1 MPLRTREP
9 GPKDIGYLKYLARK
23 YSFADGLMFAALR
36 ELEIYYLLHTPL
48 DHRFVQEMGF
58 NGRRG
63 QRVHAR
69 FDGVPETAVCPY
81 PVSFRDYLE
90 LEMVRNTD
98 VYVQLPGLEVPEH
111 TTVFKSDNRRA
122 TNRCAR
128 DVRLGSDEVYVW
140 VRDLLLHG
148 ISPYSLSSAL
158 SRAGYKVS
166 KDSGVIT
173 RAIHEIHSSLLTPG
187 GKGELQRIMA
197 ETPMLGQSAR
207 SPLVRTEER
216 IITPPTSLRG
226 YHSKTDGFISF
237 TGLDGKHYNYAYK
250 CVTNI
255 TEFFNIFEI
264 SYFKY
269 LYETY
274 ADHGAI
280 LDYIALYT
288 PRAGFAGITPLLNG
302 THINTEMWKR
312 TTGTNNCPYPI
323 PFEAVHDHTTGTI
336 YTPAELTTLHGVE
349 VTNVETITTDTPQP
363 EPTAADNIQQA
374 PTNKPQEQPTPK
386 PENTTAQPQEEEET
400 EEPLVL
406 TIPAPTPGTLA
417 EAINKTSDT
426 TIPVFLSRIAG
437 TDDITT
443 RPVEEV
449 LHLAGLTLT
458 DVLKSTGIVTHLAK
472 GTVSELARSA
482 GVEEM
487 DVIMSGLT

>member
-9 GPKDIGYLKYLARK
+9 GPKDIGYLKYLARR
-23 YSFADGLMFAALR
+23 YNFADGLMFASLR

-81 PVSFRDYLE
+81 LLSFRDYLE

-98 VYVQLPGLEVPEH
+98 VYVQLPGLDTAEH

-122 TNRCAR
+122 TKRCPR
-128 DVRLGSDEVYVW
+128 DVRLESDEAYVW

-148 ISPYSLSSAL
+148 ISPYSVSYAL
-158 SRAGYKVS
+158 TRAGYKVS

-187 GKGELQRIMA
+187 GKAELQRIMA
-197 ETPMLGQSAR
+197 ETPTLGKAPR
-207 SPLVRTEER
+207 SPLVRPEER

-226 YHSKTDGFISF
+226 YHSKTDGFINF

-302 THINTEMWKR
+302 THINTEMWQR
-312 TTGTNNCPYPI
+312 TTDTNNCPYPI
-323 PFEAVHDHTTGTI
+323 PFEAVYNTKKRRILTHKQAQNLTGGTPHSTTN
-336 YTPAELTTLHGVE
+336 TPATADPALAGTVPATTTASTTTEPVTLTT
-349 VTNVETITTDTPQP
+349 
-363 EPTAADNIQQA
+363 A
-374 PTNKPQEQPTPK
+374 P
-386 PENTTAQPQEEEET
+386 A
-400 EEPLVL
+400 
-406 TIPAPTPGTLA
+406 APTPQETPKEKPTMNHTIGESA
-417 EAINKTSDT
+417 AKGKNT
-426 TIPVFLSRIAG
+426 TPATFTHNILTHPTANN
-437 TDDITT
+437 
-443 RPVEEV
+443 P
-449 LHLAGLTLT
+449 ANLTLGALA
-458 DVLKSTGIVTHLAK
+458 DALGVTTESLVA
-472 GTVSELARSA
+472 VFS
-482 GVEEM
+482 
-487 DVIMSGLT
+487 D

>member
-9 GPKDIGYLKYLARK
+9 GAKDIGYLKYLARR
-23 YSFADGLMFAALR
+23 YNFADGLMFAALR

-58 NGRRG
+58 NGRLG
-63 QRVHAR
+63 QRVPAR

-98 VYVQLPGLEVPEH
+98 VYVQLPGLDVPEH

-122 TNRCAR
+122 TKRCAR

-148 ISPYSLSSAL
+148 ISPYSVSYAL

-187 GKGELQRIMA
+187 GKAELQRIMA
-197 ETPMLGQSAR
+197 ETPTLGKAPR
-207 SPLVRTEER
+207 SPLVRPEER
-216 IITPPTSLRG
+216 IITPPSSLRG
-226 YHSKTDGFISF
+226 IPGETISF
-237 TGLDGKHYNYAYK
+237 TGYDGKHYNYAYK

-280 LDYIALYT
+280 LDYIAIYT

-323 PFEAVHDHTTGTI
+323 PFEAVYNTKKRRI
-336 YTPAELTTLHGVE
+336 LTHEKVQ
-349 VTNVETITTDTPQP
+349 NNP
-363 EPTAADNIQQA
+363 EPA
-374 PTNKPQEQPTPK
+374 PTTASTVTTNPAPATPKPQETPK
-386 PENTTAQPQEEEET
+386 EKPTMNHTIGESAAKGKNTTPAT
-400 EEPLVL
+400 FTHRIL
-406 TIPAPTPGTLA
+406 THPTANNPA
-417 EAINKTSDT
+417 N
-426 TIPVFLSRIAG
+426 
-437 TDDITT
+437 
-443 RPVEEV
+443 
-449 LHLAGLTLT
+449 LTLGALA
-458 DVLKSTGIVTHLAK
+458 DALGVTAESLVA
-472 GTVSELARSA
+472 VFS
-482 GVEEM
+482 
-487 DVIMSGLT
+487 D

>member
-9 GPKDIGYLKYLARK
+9 GAKDIGYLKYLARR
-23 YSFADGLMFAALR
+23 YNFADGLMFAALR

-63 QRVHAR
+63 QRVPAR

-98 VYVQLPGLEVPEH
+98 VYVQLPGLDVPEH

-122 TNRCAR
+122 TKRCAR

-148 ISPYSLSSAL
+148 ISPYSVSYAL

-187 GKGELQRIMA
+187 GKAELQRIMA
-197 ETPMLGQSAR
+197 ETPTLGKAPR
-207 SPLVRTEER
+207 SPLVRPEER
-216 IITPPTSLRG
+216 IITPPSSLRG
-226 YHSKTDGFISF
+226 IPGETISF
-237 TGLDGKHYNYAYK
+237 TGYDGKHYNYAYK

-302 THINTEMWKR
+302 THINIEMWQR

-323 PFEAVHDHTTGTI
+323 PFEAVYNTEKRRILTHEKAQNNTTPVTTPEPAPASLPTPELAPTQEQKPATTSTVTTHAPATHQLQDNTLKEKPTMNHTIGESAAKGKNT
-336 YTPAELTTLHGVE
+336 TPATFTHRILTH
-349 VTNVETITTDTPQP
+349 
-363 EPTAADNIQQA
+363 PTAN
-374 PTNKPQEQPTPK
+374 N
-386 PENTTAQPQEEEET
+386 
-400 EEPLVL
+400 
-406 TIPAPTPGTLA
+406 PA
-417 EAINKTSDT
+417 N
-426 TIPVFLSRIAG
+426 
-437 TDDITT
+437 
-443 RPVEEV
+443 
-449 LHLAGLTLT
+449 LTLGALA
-458 DVLKSTGIVTHLAK
+458 DALGVTAESLVA
-472 GTVSELARSA
+472 VFN
-482 GVEEM
+482 
-487 DVIMSGLT
+487 D

>member
-9 GPKDIGYLKYLARK
+9 GPKDIGYLKYLARR
-23 YSFADGLMFAALR
+23 YNFADGLMFAALR
-36 ELEIYYLLHTPL
+36 ELEIYYLLHTDL

-63 QRVHAR
+63 QRVPAR
-69 FDGVPETAVCPY
+69 FDAVPETAVCPY
-81 PVSFRDYLE
+81 QLSFRDYLE
-90 LEMVRNTD
+90 FEMVRNTD
-98 VYVQLPGLEVPEH
+98 VYVQLPGLDVPEH

-122 TNRCAR
+122 TKRCAR

-148 ISPYSLSSAL
+148 ISPYSVSYAL

-187 GKGELQRIMA
+187 GKAELQRIMA
-197 ETPMLGQSAR
+197 ETPTLGKAPR
-207 SPLVRTEER
+207 SPLVRPEER
-216 IITPPTSLRG
+216 IITPPSSLRG
-226 YHSKTDGFISF
+226 IPGETISF
-237 TGLDGKHYNYAYK
+237 TGYDGKHYNYAYK

-312 TTGTNNCPYPI
+312 TTGTNNCPYLI
-323 PFEAVHDHTTGTI
+323 PFEAVYNTEKRRILTHEKAQNNTTPVTTPEPAPASLPTPELAPTQEQKPATTSTVTTHAPATHQLQDNTLKEKPTMNHTIGESAAKGKNT
-336 YTPAELTTLHGVE
+336 TPATFTHRILTH
-349 VTNVETITTDTPQP
+349 
-363 EPTAADNIQQA
+363 PTAN
-374 PTNKPQEQPTPK
+374 N
-386 PENTTAQPQEEEET
+386 
-400 EEPLVL
+400 
-406 TIPAPTPGTLA
+406 PA
-417 EAINKTSDT
+417 N
-426 TIPVFLSRIAG
+426 
-437 TDDITT
+437 
-443 RPVEEV
+443 
-449 LHLAGLTLT
+449 LTLGALA
-458 DVLKSTGIVTHLAK
+458 DVLGVTAESLVA
-472 GTVSELARSA
+472 VFS
-482 GVEEM
+482 
-487 DVIMSGLT
+487 D

>member
-9 GPKDIGYLKYLARK
+9 GPKDIGYLKYLARR
-23 YSFADGLMFAALR
+23 YNFADGLMFAALR

-98 VYVQLPGLEVPEH
+98 VYVQLPGLDVPEH

-122 TNRCAR
+122 TKRCAR

-148 ISPYSLSSAL
+148 ISPYSVSYAL

-187 GKGELQRIMA
+187 GKAELQRIMA
-197 ETPMLGQSAR
+197 ETPMLGQSSR
-207 SPLVRTEER
+207 SPLVRPEER
-216 IITPPTSLRG
+216 IITPPSSLRG
-226 YHSKTDGFISF
+226 YHSKTDSFINF
-237 TGLDGKHYNYAYK
+237 TGYDGKHYNYAYK

-323 PFEAVHDHTTGTI
+323 PFEAVYNTENRRILTHEKVQNNTTPVTTPEPAPASLPTPELAPTTAPIQEQKPATTSTVTTHAPATHQLQDNTLKEKPAMNHTIGESAAKGKNT
-336 YTPAELTTLHGVE
+336 TPATFTHRILTH
-349 VTNVETITTDTPQP
+349 
-363 EPTAADNIQQA
+363 PTAN
-374 PTNKPQEQPTPK
+374 N
-386 PENTTAQPQEEEET
+386 
-400 EEPLVL
+400 
-406 TIPAPTPGTLA
+406 PA
-417 EAINKTSDT
+417 N
-426 TIPVFLSRIAG
+426 
-437 TDDITT
+437 
-443 RPVEEV
+443 
-449 LHLAGLTLT
+449 LTLGALA
-458 DVLKSTGIVTHLAK
+458 DVLGVTAESLVA
-472 GTVSELARSA
+472 VFS
-482 GVEEM
+482 
-487 DVIMSGLT
+487 D

>member
-9 GPKDIGYLKYLARK
+9 GAKDIGYLKYLARR
-23 YSFADGLMFAALR
+23 YNFADGLMFAALR

-63 QRVHAR
+63 QRVPAR
-69 FDGVPETAVCPY
+69 FDAVPETAVCPY

-98 VYVQLPGLEVPEH
+98 VYVQLPGLDVPEH

-122 TNRCAR
+122 TKRCAR

-148 ISPYSLSSAL
+148 ISPYSVSYAL

-187 GKGELQRIMA
+187 GKAELQRIMA
-197 ETPMLGQSAR
+197 ETPTLGKAPR
-207 SPLVRTEER
+207 SPLVRPEER

-226 YHSKTDGFISF
+226 IPGETISF
-237 TGLDGKHYNYAYK
+237 TGLDGKHYNHAYK

-312 TTGTNNCPYPI
+312 TTGTNNCPYLI
-323 PFEAVHDHTTGTI
+323 PFEAVYNPEERRILTHKQLQSITGGTPPSNTNTPATAEPLTTGTAPATTNASTVTTT
-336 YTPAELTTLHGVE
+336 TPA
-349 VTNVETITTDTPQP
+349 TP
-363 EPTAADNIQQA
+363 
-374 PTNKPQEQPTPK
+374 KPQETPK
-386 PENTTAQPQEEEET
+386 EKPAMNHTIGESAAKGKNTTPAT
-400 EEPLVL
+400 FTHRIL
-406 TIPAPTPGTLA
+406 THPTANNPA
-417 EAINKTSDT
+417 N
-426 TIPVFLSRIAG
+426 
-437 TDDITT
+437 
-443 RPVEEV
+443 
-449 LHLAGLTLT
+449 LTLGALA
-458 DVLKSTGIVTHLAK
+458 DVLGVTAESLAA
-472 GTVSELARSA
+472 VFS
-482 GVEEM
+482 
-487 DVIMSGLT
+487 D

>member
-9 GPKDIGYLKYLARK
+9 GPKDIGYLKYLARR
-23 YSFADGLMFAALR
+23 YNFADGLMFAALR

-81 PVSFRDYLE
+81 ELSFRDYLE
-90 LEMVRNTD
+90 YEMVRNTD
-98 VYVQLPGLEVPEH
+98 VYVQLPGLDTAEH

-122 TNRCAR
+122 TKRCAR
-128 DVRLGSDEVYVW
+128 DVRLESDEAYVW

-148 ISPYSLSSAL
+148 ISPYSVSSAL
-158 SRAGYKVS
+158 TRAGYKVS

-173 RAIHEIHSSLLTPG
+173 RAIHEIHSSLITPG
-187 GKGELQRIMA
+187 GKAELQRIMT
-197 ETPMLGQSAR
+197 ETPTLGKTPR
-207 SPLVRTEER
+207 SPLVRPEER

-226 YHSKTDGFISF
+226 IPGETISF

-323 PFEAVHDHTTGTI
+323 PFEAVYNTEKRRI
-336 YTPAELTTLHGVE
+336 LTHE
-349 VTNVETITTDTPQP
+349 KAQN
-363 EPTAADNIQQA
+363 
-374 PTNKPQEQPTPK
+374 
-386 PENTTAQPQEEEET
+386 NTTPVTTPE
-400 EEPLVL
+400 
-406 TIPAPTPGTLA
+406 PAPTTAPTQEQKPATTSTVTTHAPATHQLQDNTLKEKPTMNHTIGESA
-417 EAINKTSDT
+417 AKGKNT
-426 TIPVFLSRIAG
+426 TTVTFTHRILTHPTANN
-437 TDDITT
+437 
-443 RPVEEV
+443 P
-449 LHLAGLTLT
+449 ANLTLGALA
-458 DVLKSTGIVTHLAK
+458 DVLGVTAESLAA
-472 GTVSELARSA
+472 VFN
-482 GVEEM
+482 
-487 DVIMSGLT
+487 D

>member
-9 GPKDIGYLKYLARK
+9 GPKDIGYLKYLARR
-23 YSFADGLMFAALR
+23 YNFADGLMFAALR

-63 QRVHAR
+63 QRVPAR

-98 VYVQLPGLEVPEH
+98 VYVQLPGLDTAEH

-122 TNRCAR
+122 TKRCAR
-128 DVRLGSDEVYVW
+128 DVRLESDEAYVW

-148 ISPYSLSSAL
+148 ISPYSVSSAL
-158 SRAGYKVS
+158 TRAGYKVS

-173 RAIHEIHSSLLTPG
+173 RAIHEIHSSLMTPG

-197 ETPMLGQSAR
+197 ETPMLGKAPR
-207 SPLVRTEER
+207 SPLVRPEER

-226 YHSKTDGFISF
+226 IPGETISF

-312 TTGTNNCPYPI
+312 TTGTNNCPYLI
-323 PFEAVHDHTTGTI
+323 PFEAVYNTKKRRILTHEKAQNNTT
-336 YTPAELTTLHGVE
+336 PVTT
-349 VTNVETITTDTPQP
+349 P
-363 EPTAADNIQQA
+363 EPA
-374 PTNKPQEQPTPK
+374 PASLPTP
-386 PENTTAQPQEEEET
+386 E
-400 EEPLVL
+400 
-406 TIPAPTPGTLA
+406 PAPTTAPTQEQKPATTSTVTTHAPATHQIQDNTLKEKPA
-417 EAINKTSDT
+417 MNH
-426 TIPVFLSRIAG
+426 TIGESAAKGKNITPAAFTHRILTHPTANDPANLTLG
-437 TDDITT
+437 A
-443 RPVEEV
+443 
-449 LHLAGLTLT
+449 LAG
-458 DVLKSTGIVTHLAK
+458 VLGVTAESLVA
-472 GTVSELARSA
+472 VFS
-482 GVEEM
+482 
-487 DVIMSGLT
+487 D

>member
-9 GPKDIGYLKYLARK
+9 GAKDIGYLKYLARR
-23 YSFADGLMFAALR
+23 YNFADGLMFAALR

-90 LEMVRNTD
+90 FEMVRNTD
-98 VYVQLPGLEVPEH
+98 VYVQLPGLDVPEH
-111 TTVFKSDNRRA
+111 MTVFKSDNRRA
-122 TNRCAR
+122 TKRCAR

-148 ISPYSLSSAL
+148 ISPYSLSYAL

-173 RAIHEIHSSLLTPG
+173 RAIHEIHSSLMTPG
-187 GKGELQRIMA
+187 GKGELCRIMA
-197 ETPMLGQSAR
+197 ETPMLGQSSR

-237 TGLDGKHYNYAYK
+237 TGLDGKHYTYAYK

-302 THINTEMWKR
+302 THINTEMWQR

-323 PFEAVHDHTTGTI
+323 PFEAVYNTENRRILTHKQAQNITGGTPPSNTNTPATAEPLTTGTAPAT
-336 YTPAELTTLHGVE
+336 TPA
-349 VTNVETITTDTPQP
+349 
-363 EPTAADNIQQA
+363 
-374 PTNKPQEQPTPK
+374 
-386 PENTTAQPQEEEET
+386 
-400 EEPLVL
+400 
-406 TIPAPTPGTLA
+406 APTPQETPKEKPTMNHTIGESA
-417 EAINKTSDT
+417 AKGKNT
-426 TIPVFLSRIAG
+426 TPVTFTHNIL
-437 TDDITT
+437 THTT
-443 RPVEEV
+443 ANNP
-449 LHLAGLTLT
+449 ANLTLGALA
-458 DVLKSTGIVTHLAK
+458 DVLGVTAESLVA
-472 GTVSELARSA
+472 VFS
-482 GVEEM
+482 
-487 DVIMSGLT
+487 D

>member
-9 GPKDIGYLKYLARK
+9 GAKDVGYLKYLARR
-23 YSFADGLMFAALR
+23 YNFADGLMFAALR

-81 PVSFRDYLE
+81 ELSFRDYLE
-90 LEMVRNTD
+90 FEMVRNTD
-98 VYVQLPGLEVPEH
+98 VYVQLPGLDTAEH

-122 TNRCAR
+122 TKRCPR
-128 DVRLGSDEVYVW
+128 DVRLESDEVYVW

-148 ISPYSLSSAL
+148 ISPYSVSSAL
-158 SRAGYKVS
+158 TRAGYKVS

-173 RAIHEIHSSLLTPG
+173 RAIHEIHTSLMTPG
-187 GKGELQRIMA
+187 GKGELDRIMA
-197 ETPMLGQSAR
+197 ETPTLGKTPR
-207 SPLVRTEER
+207 SPLVRPEER

-226 YHSKTDGFISF
+226 IPGETISF
-237 TGLDGKHYNYAYK
+237 TGLDGKHYDYAYK

-312 TTGTNNCPYPI
+312 TTGTNNCPYLI
-323 PFEAVHDHTTGTI
+323 PFEAVYNTKKRRIVTHEQAQNITGTTTPKHTTN
-336 YTPAELTTLHGVE
+336 TPATV
-349 VTNVETITTDTPQP
+349 
-363 EPTAADNIQQA
+363 EPTAAAD
-374 PTNKPQEQPTPK
+374 TTP
-386 PENTTAQPQEEEET
+386 A
-400 EEPLVL
+400 
-406 TIPAPTPGTLA
+406 APTPQETPKEKPTMNHTIGESA
-417 EAINKTSDT
+417 AKGKNT
-426 TIPVFLSRIAG
+426 TPVTFTHNIL
-437 TDDITT
+437 THTT
-443 RPVEEV
+443 ANDPSN
-449 LHLAGLTLT
+449 LTLGALA
-458 DVLKSTGIVTHLAK
+458 DVLGVTAESLVA
-472 GTVSELARSA
+472 VFA
-482 GVEEM
+482 
-487 DVIMSGLT
+487 D

>member
-23 YSFADGLMFAALR
+23 YNFSDGLMFAALR
-36 ELEIYYLLHTPL
+36 ELEIYYLLHTDL

-69 FDGVPETAVCPY
+69 FDSVPENAVCPY
-81 PVSFRDYLE
+81 KVSFRDYLE
-90 LEMVRNTD
+90 FEMVRNTD
-98 VYVQLPGLEVPEH
+98 VYVQLPGLDVPEH
-111 TTVFKSDNRRA
+111 MTVFKSDNRRA
-122 TNRCAR
+122 TNRVPR
-128 DVRLGSDEVYVW
+128 DVRLESDEVYVW

-148 ISPYSLSSAL
+148 ISPYSLSYAL

-173 RAIHEIHSSLLTPG
+173 RAIHEIHNSLLTPG
-187 GKGELQRIMA
+187 GKGELNRIMHA
-197 ETPMLGQSAR
+197 TPALKQIEK

-216 IITPPTSLRG
+216 IITPATSLRG
-226 YHSKTDGFISF
+226 IPDKTIKF
-237 TGLDGKHYNYAYK
+237 TGLDGKHYNHAHK

-288 PRAGFAGITPLLNG
+288 PRAGFAGITTLLNG
-302 THINTEMWKR
+302 THINTEMWQR

-323 PFEAVHDHTTGTI
+323 PFEAVYNTKKRRILTHEKVAQNNTTH
-336 YTPAELTTLHGVE
+336 TPAPAPAPATT
-349 VTNVETITTDTPQP
+349 N
-363 EPTAADNIQQA
+363 A
-374 PTNKPQEQPTPK
+374 PTQEQKSTNAPT
-386 PENTTAQPQEEEET
+386 
-400 EEPLVL
+400 
-406 TIPAPTPGTLA
+406 APTPSPATPKLQDTLKEKPTMNHTIGESA
-417 EAINKTSDT
+417 AKGKNT
-426 TIPVFLSRIAG
+426 TPATFTHRILTHHTAN
-437 TDDITT
+437 D
-443 RPVEEV
+443 P
-449 LHLAGLTLT
+449 ANLTLGALA
-458 DVLKSTGIVTHLAK
+458 DVLGVTAESLVA
-472 GTVSELARSA
+472 VFS
-482 GVEEM
+482 
-487 DVIMSGLT
+487 D

>member
-9 GPKDIGYLKYLARK
+9 GAKDIGYLKYLARR
-23 YSFADGLMFAALR
+23 YNFADGLMFAALR

-81 PVSFRDYLE
+81 QLSFRDYLE
-90 LEMVRNTD
+90 FEMVRNTD
-98 VYVQLPGLEVPEH
+98 VYVQLPGLDTAEH

-122 TNRCAR
+122 TKRCAR
-128 DVRLGSDEVYVW
+128 DVRLESDEAYVW

-148 ISPYSLSSAL
+148 ISPYSVSYAL
-158 SRAGYKVS
+158 TRAGYKVS

-173 RAIHEIHSSLLTPG
+173 RAVHEIHSSLMTPG

-207 SPLVRTEER
+207 SPLVRPEER

-226 YHSKTDGFISF
+226 IPGETISF

-312 TTGTNNCPYPI
+312 TTGTNNCPYLI
-323 PFEAVHDHTTGTI
+323 PFEAVYNTEEHRILTHKQLQSTTGGTPHSATNTPATAEPALAGAAPA
-336 YTPAELTTLHGVE
+336 TPAE
-349 VTNVETITTDTPQP
+349 
-363 EPTAADNIQQA
+363 EPSRATA
-374 PTNKPQEQPTPK
+374 PT
-386 PENTTAQPQEEEET
+386 
-400 EEPLVL
+400 
-406 TIPAPTPGTLA
+406 APTPQETPKEKPTMNHTIGESA
-417 EAINKTSDT
+417 AKGKNT
-426 TIPVFLSRIAG
+426 TPVTFTHNILTHA
-437 TDDITT
+437 TAND
-443 RPVEEV
+443 P
-449 LHLAGLTLT
+449 ANLTLGALA
-458 DVLKSTGIVTHLAK
+458 DVLGVTAESLVA
-472 GTVSELARSA
+472 VFS
-482 GVEEM
+482 
-487 DVIMSGLT
+487 D

>member
-9 GPKDIGYLKYLARK
+9 GAKDIGYLKYLARR
-23 YSFADGLMFAALR
+23 YNFADGLMFAALR

-63 QRVHAR
+63 QRVPAR
-69 FDGVPETAVCPY
+69 FDAVPETAVCPY

-98 VYVQLPGLEVPEH
+98 VYVQLPGLDVPEH

-122 TNRCAR
+122 TKRCAR

-148 ISPYSLSSAL
+148 ISPYSVSYAL

-187 GKGELQRIMA
+187 GKAELQRIMA

-207 SPLVRTEER
+207 SPLVRPEER
-216 IITPPTSLRG
+216 IITPPSSLRG
-226 YHSKTDGFISF
+226 IPGETISF
-237 TGLDGKHYNYAYK
+237 TGYDGKHYNYAYK

-302 THINTEMWKR
+302 THINTEMWQR

-323 PFEAVHDHTTGTI
+323 PFEAVYNTKKRRILTHEKAQNNTTPVTTPELAPTQEQKPATTSTVTTHAPATHQLQDNTLKEKPTMNHTIGESAAKGKNT
-336 YTPAELTTLHGVE
+336 TPATFTHRILTH
-349 VTNVETITTDTPQP
+349 
-363 EPTAADNIQQA
+363 PTAN
-374 PTNKPQEQPTPK
+374 N
-386 PENTTAQPQEEEET
+386 
-400 EEPLVL
+400 
-406 TIPAPTPGTLA
+406 PA
-417 EAINKTSDT
+417 N
-426 TIPVFLSRIAG
+426 
-437 TDDITT
+437 
-443 RPVEEV
+443 
-449 LHLAGLTLT
+449 LTLGALA
-458 DVLKSTGIVTHLAK
+458 DALGVTAESLVA
-472 GTVSELARSA
+472 VFN
-482 GVEEM
+482 
-487 DVIMSGLT
+487 D

>member
-9 GPKDIGYLKYLARK
+9 GAKDIGYLKYLARR
-23 YSFADGLMFAALR
+23 YNFADGLMFASLR

-90 LEMVRNTD
+90 FEMVRNTD
-98 VYVQLPGLEVPEH
+98 VYVQLPGLDVPEH
-111 TTVFKSDNRRA
+111 MTVFKSDNRRA
-122 TNRCAR
+122 TKRCAR

-148 ISPYSLSSAL
+148 ISPYSVSYAL

-173 RAIHEIHSSLLTPG
+173 RAVHEIHSSLLTPG

-197 ETPMLGQSAR
+197 ETPMLGQSSR
-207 SPLVRTEER
+207 SPLVRPEER
-216 IITPPTSLRG
+216 IITPPSSLRG
-226 YHSKTDGFISF
+226 IPGETISF
-237 TGLDGKHYNYAYK
+237 TGYDGKHYNYAYK

-302 THINTEMWKR
+302 THINIEMWQR
-312 TTGTNNCPYPI
+312 TTGTNNCPYLI
-323 PFEAVHDHTTGTI
+323 PFEAVYNTEKRRILTHEKVQNNTTPVTTPEPAPASLPTPELAPTQEQKPATTSTVTTHAPATHQLQDNTLKEKPAMNHTIGESAAKGKNT
-336 YTPAELTTLHGVE
+336 TPATFTHRILTH
-349 VTNVETITTDTPQP
+349 
-363 EPTAADNIQQA
+363 PTAN
-374 PTNKPQEQPTPK
+374 N
-386 PENTTAQPQEEEET
+386 
-400 EEPLVL
+400 
-406 TIPAPTPGTLA
+406 PA
-417 EAINKTSDT
+417 N
-426 TIPVFLSRIAG
+426 
-437 TDDITT
+437 
-443 RPVEEV
+443 
-449 LHLAGLTLT
+449 LTLGALA
-458 DVLKSTGIVTHLAK
+458 DVLGVTAESLVA
-472 GTVSELARSA
+472 VFS
-482 GVEEM
+482 
-487 DVIMSGLT
+487 D

>member
-9 GPKDIGYLKYLARK
+9 GPKDIGYLKYLARR
-23 YSFADGLMFAALR
+23 YNFADGLMFAALR

-98 VYVQLPGLEVPEH
+98 VYVQLPGLDVPEH

-122 TNRCAR
+122 TNRVPR
-128 DVRLGSDEVYVW
+128 DVRLESDEAYVW

-148 ISPYSLSSAL
+148 ISPYSLSYAL

-173 RAIHEIHSSLLTPG
+173 RAIHEIHSSLMTPG
-187 GKGELQRIMA
+187 GKGELCRIMA
-197 ETPMLGQSAR
+197 ETPMLGQSSR

-302 THINTEMWKR
+302 THINTEMWQR
-312 TTGTNNCPYPI
+312 TTDTTNCPYPI
-323 PFEAVHDHTTGTI
+323 PFEAVYNTKKRRI
-336 YTPAELTTLHGVE
+336 LTHEKVQ
-349 VTNVETITTDTPQP
+349 NNPNP
-363 EPTAADNIQQA
+363 EPAPTTASTVTTTHGPATLTEQA
-374 PTNKPQEQPTPK
+374 PTNKPTPATPK
-386 PENTTAQPQEEEET
+386 PQETPKEKPAMNHTIGESAAKGKNTTPAT
-400 EEPLVL
+400 FTHRIL
-406 TIPAPTPGTLA
+406 THPTANNPA
-417 EAINKTSDT
+417 N
-426 TIPVFLSRIAG
+426 
-437 TDDITT
+437 
-443 RPVEEV
+443 
-449 LHLAGLTLT
+449 LTLGALA
-458 DVLKSTGIVTHLAK
+458 DVLGVTAESLAA
-472 GTVSELARSA
+472 VFS
-482 GVEEM
+482 
-487 DVIMSGLT
+487 D

>member
-9 GPKDIGYLKYLARK
+9 GAKDIGYLKYLARR
-23 YSFADGLMFAALR
+23 YNFADGLMFAALR

-63 QRVHAR
+63 QRVPAR
-69 FDGVPETAVCPY
+69 FDAVPETAVCPY

-98 VYVQLPGLEVPEH
+98 VYVQLPGLDVPEH

-122 TNRCAR
+122 TKRCAR

-148 ISPYSLSSAL
+148 ISPYSLSYAL

-173 RAIHEIHSSLLTPG
+173 RAIHEIHSSLMTPG
-187 GKGELQRIMA
+187 GKAELQRIMA

-207 SPLVRTEER
+207 SPLVRPEER
-216 IITPPTSLRG
+216 IITPPSSLRG
-226 YHSKTDGFISF
+226 IPGETISF
-237 TGLDGKHYNYAYK
+237 TGYDGKHYNYAYK

-302 THINTEMWKR
+302 THINTEMWQR

-323 PFEAVHDHTTGTI
+323 PFEAVYNTKKRRILTHEKAQNNTTPVTTPEPAPASLPTPELAPTQEQKPATTSTVTTHAPATHQLQDNTLKEKPTMNHTIGESAAKGKNT
-336 YTPAELTTLHGVE
+336 TPATFTHRILTH
-349 VTNVETITTDTPQP
+349 
-363 EPTAADNIQQA
+363 PTAN
-374 PTNKPQEQPTPK
+374 N
-386 PENTTAQPQEEEET
+386 
-400 EEPLVL
+400 
-406 TIPAPTPGTLA
+406 PA
-417 EAINKTSDT
+417 N
-426 TIPVFLSRIAG
+426 
-437 TDDITT
+437 
-443 RPVEEV
+443 
-449 LHLAGLTLT
+449 LTLGALA
-458 DVLKSTGIVTHLAK
+458 DVLGVTAESLVA
-472 GTVSELARSA
+472 VFS
-482 GVEEM
+482 
-487 DVIMSGLT
+487 D

>member
-9 GPKDIGYLKYLARK
+9 GPKDIGYLKYLARR
-23 YSFADGLMFAALR
+23 YNFADGLMFAALR

-63 QRVHAR
+63 QQVPAR
-69 FDGVPETAVCPY
+69 FDGIPETAVCPY
-81 PVSFRDYLE
+81 DLSFRDYLE
-90 LEMVRNTD
+90 YEMVRNTD
-98 VYVQLPGLEVPEH
+98 VYVQLQGLDTAEH

-122 TNRCAR
+122 TNRCPR
-128 DVRLGSDEVYVW
+128 DVRLESDEAYVW

-148 ISPYSLSSAL
+148 ISPYSVSYAL

-173 RAIHEIHSSLLTPG
+173 RAIHEIHSSLMTPG
-187 GKGELQRIMA
+187 GKGELRRIMS
-197 ETPMLGQSAR
+197 ETPTLGKAPR
-207 SPLVRTEER
+207 SPLVRAEER

-226 YHSKTDGFISF
+226 IPGETISF
-237 TGLDGKHYNYAYK
+237 TGLDGKHYNHAYK

-323 PFEAVHDHTTGTI
+323 PFEAVYNTKKRRILTHKQLQSITGGTPPSNTNTPATAEPLTTGTAPATTTASTVTTT
-336 YTPAELTTLHGVE
+336 TPATH
-349 VTNVETITTDTPQP
+349 
-363 EPTAADNIQQA
+363 
-374 PTNKPQEQPTPK
+374 KPQETPK
-386 PENTTAQPQEEEET
+386 EKPTMNHTIGESAAKGKNTTPAT
-400 EEPLVL
+400 FTHRIL
-406 TIPAPTPGTLA
+406 THPTANNPA
-417 EAINKTSDT
+417 N
-426 TIPVFLSRIAG
+426 
-437 TDDITT
+437 
-443 RPVEEV
+443 
-449 LHLAGLTLT
+449 LTLGALA
-458 DVLKSTGIVTHLAK
+458 DVLGVTAESLAA
-472 GTVSELARSA
+472 VFS
-482 GVEEM
+482 
-487 DVIMSGLT
+487 D

>member
-9 GPKDIGYLKYLARK
+9 GAKDIGYLKYLARK
-23 YSFADGLMFAALR
+23 YNFADGLMFAALR
-36 ELEIYYLLHTPL
+36 ELEIYYLLHTDL

-63 QRVHAR
+63 QRVPAR
-69 FDGVPETAVCPY
+69 FDAVPETAVCPY

-90 LEMVRNTD
+90 FEMVRNTD
-98 VYVQLPGLEVPEH
+98 VYVQLPGLDTAEH

-122 TNRCAR
+122 TKRCAR
-128 DVRLGSDEVYVW
+128 DVRLESDEVYVW

-148 ISPYSLSSAL
+148 ISPYSLSYAL

-187 GKGELQRIMA
+187 GKAELQRIMA

-207 SPLVRTEER
+207 SPLVRPEER
-216 IITPPTSLRG
+216 IITPPSSLRG
-226 YHSKTDGFISF
+226 YHSKTDGFINF

-302 THINTEMWKR
+302 THINTEMWQR

-323 PFEAVHDHTTGTI
+323 PFEAVYNTKKRRILTHEKVTQDNTTPEPAPATPNTPTQEQKPTTAPTATTPSPATPKLQDTLKEKPTMNHTIGESAAKGKNT
-336 YTPAELTTLHGVE
+336 TPATFTHRILTH
-349 VTNVETITTDTPQP
+349 
-363 EPTAADNIQQA
+363 PTAN
-374 PTNKPQEQPTPK
+374 N
-386 PENTTAQPQEEEET
+386 
-400 EEPLVL
+400 
-406 TIPAPTPGTLA
+406 PA
-417 EAINKTSDT
+417 N
-426 TIPVFLSRIAG
+426 
-437 TDDITT
+437 
-443 RPVEEV
+443 
-449 LHLAGLTLT
+449 LTLGALA
-458 DVLKSTGIVTHLAK
+458 DVLGVTAESLVAIFN
-472 GTVSELARSA
+472 
-482 GVEEM
+482 
-487 DVIMSGLT
+487 D

>member
-9 GPKDIGYLKYLARK
+9 GPKDIGYLKYLARR
-23 YSFADGLMFAALR
+23 YNFADGLMFAALR

-81 PVSFRDYLE
+81 ELSFRDYLE
-90 LEMVRNTD
+90 YEMVRNTD
-98 VYVQLPGLEVPEH
+98 VYVQLPGLDTAEH

-122 TNRCAR
+122 TKRCAR
-128 DVRLGSDEVYVW
+128 DVRLESDEAYVW

-148 ISPYSLSSAL
+148 ISPYSVSSAL
-158 SRAGYKVS
+158 TRAGYKVS

-173 RAIHEIHSSLLTPG
+173 RAIHEIHSSLITPG
-187 GKGELQRIMA
+187 GKAELQRIMT
-197 ETPMLGQSAR
+197 ETPTLGKTPR
-207 SPLVRTEER
+207 SPLVRPEER

-226 YHSKTDGFISF
+226 IPGETISF

-312 TTGTNNCPYPI
+312 TTGTNNCPYLI
-323 PFEAVHDHTTGTI
+323 PFEAVYNTEKRRILTHKQLQSTTGGTPHSTTNTSAAPATTI
-336 YTPAELTTLHGVE
+336 
-349 VTNVETITTDTPQP
+349 
-363 EPTAADNIQQA
+363 A
-374 PTNKPQEQPTPK
+374 PT
-386 PENTTAQPQEEEET
+386 
-400 EEPLVL
+400 
-406 TIPAPTPGTLA
+406 APTPQETPKEKPTMNHTIGESAAKGKNTTPVTFTHNILTHTTANDPANLTLGA
-417 EAINKTSDT
+417 
-426 TIPVFLSRIAG
+426 
-437 TDDITT
+437 
-443 RPVEEV
+443 
-449 LHLAGLTLT
+449 LAG
-458 DVLKSTGIVTHLAK
+458 VLGVTTESLVA
-472 GTVSELARSA
+472 VFS
-482 GVEEM
+482 
-487 DVIMSGLT
+487 D

>member
-9 GPKDIGYLKYLARK
+9 GAKDVGYLKYLARK
-23 YSFADGLMFAALR
+23 YSFADGLMFASLR
-36 ELEIYYLLHTPL
+36 ELEIYYLLHTDL

-69 FDGVPETAVCPY
+69 FDAVPENAVCPY

-90 LEMVRNTD
+90 FEMVRNTD
-98 VYVQLPGLEVPEH
+98 VYVQLPGLDVPEH

-122 TNRCAR
+122 TNRAPR
-128 DVRLGSDEVYVW
+128 DVRLESDEAYVW

-148 ISPYSLSSAL
+148 ISPYSVSYAL
-158 SRAGYKVS
+158 TRAGYKVS

-187 GKGELQRIMA
+187 GKAELQRIMA
-197 ETPMLGQSAR
+197 ETPTLGKAPR
-207 SPLVRTEER
+207 SPLVRPEER

-226 YHSKTDGFISF
+226 YHSKTDGFINF

-323 PFEAVHDHTTGTI
+323 PFEAVYNTKKRRILTHEKAQNNTTPVTAPEPAPASLPTPELAPTTAPI
-336 YTPAELTTLHGVE
+336 QEQKPATTSTTVTTPAPA
-349 VTNVETITTDTPQP
+349 TP
-363 EPTAADNIQQA
+363 
-374 PTNKPQEQPTPK
+374 KPQETPK
-386 PENTTAQPQEEEET
+386 EKPVMNHTIGESAAKGKNTTPVT
-400 EEPLVL
+400 FTHRIL
-406 TIPAPTPGTLA
+406 THPTANAPA
-417 EAINKTSDT
+417 N
-426 TIPVFLSRIAG
+426 
-437 TDDITT
+437 
-443 RPVEEV
+443 
-449 LHLAGLTLT
+449 LTLGAVA
-458 DVLKSTGIVTHLAK
+458 DVLGVTAESLAA
-472 GTVSELARSA
+472 VFS
-482 GVEEM
+482 
-487 DVIMSGLT
+487 D

>member
-9 GPKDIGYLKYLARK
+9 GAKDIGYLKYLARR
-23 YSFADGLMFAALR
+23 YNFADGLMFAALR

-63 QRVHAR
+63 QRVPAR

-98 VYVQLPGLEVPEH
+98 VYVQLPGLDVPEH

-122 TNRCAR
+122 TKRCAR

-148 ISPYSLSSAL
+148 ISPYSVSYAL

-173 RAIHEIHSSLLTPG
+173 RAIHEIHSSLITPG
-187 GKGELQRIMA
+187 GKAELQRIMA
-197 ETPMLGQSAR
+197 ETHTLGKAPR
-207 SPLVRTEER
+207 RPLVRPEEP
-216 IITPPTSLRG
+216 IITPPSSLRG
-226 YHSKTDGFISF
+226 IPGETISF
-237 TGLDGKHYNYAYK
+237 TGYDGKHYNYAYK

-274 ADHGAI
+274 AAHGAI

-302 THINTEMWKR
+302 THINIEMWQR

-323 PFEAVHDHTTGTI
+323 PFEAVYNTEKRRILTHEKVQNNTTPVPTPEPAPASLPTPELAPTTAPIQEQKPATTSTVTTHAPATHQLQDNTLKEKPAMNHTIGESAAKGKNT
-336 YTPAELTTLHGVE
+336 TPAAFTHRILTH
-349 VTNVETITTDTPQP
+349 
-363 EPTAADNIQQA
+363 PTANNNAN
-374 PTNKPQEQPTPK
+374 
-386 PENTTAQPQEEEET
+386 
-400 EEPLVL
+400 
-406 TIPAPTPGTLA
+406 
-417 EAINKTSDT
+417 
-426 TIPVFLSRIAG
+426 
-437 TDDITT
+437 
-443 RPVEEV
+443 
-449 LHLAGLTLT
+449 LTLGALA
-458 DVLKSTGIVTHLAK
+458 DVLGVTAESLVA
-472 GTVSELARSA
+472 VFS
-482 GVEEM
+482 
-487 DVIMSGLT
+487 D

>member
-9 GPKDIGYLKYLARK
+9 GAKDIGYLKYLARR
-23 YSFADGLMFAALR
+23 YNFADGLMFAALR

-63 QRVHAR
+63 QRVLAR
-69 FDGVPETAVCPY
+69 FDAVAETAVCPY

-122 TNRCAR
+122 TKRCAR

-148 ISPYSLSSAL
+148 ISPYSLSYAL

-173 RAIHEIHSSLLTPG
+173 RAIHEIHSSLMTPG
-187 GKGELQRIMA
+187 GKAELQRIMA

-207 SPLVRTEER
+207 SPLVRPEER
-216 IITPPTSLRG
+216 IITPPSSLRG
-226 YHSKTDGFISF
+226 IPGETISF
-237 TGLDGKHYNYAYK
+237 TGYDGKHYNYAYK

-288 PRAGFAGITPLLNG
+288 PPSRIRRNHPPAQRHPHQHRNVATHHRHQQLPLP
-302 THINTEMWKR
+302 H
-312 TTGTNNCPYPI
+312 
-323 PFEAVHDHTTGTI
+323 
-336 YTPAELTTLHGVE
+336 
-349 VTNVETITTDTPQP
+349 
-363 EPTAADNIQQA
+363 
-374 PTNKPQEQPTPK
+374 
-386 PENTTAQPQEEEET
+386 
-400 EEPLVL
+400 PLRSSL
-406 TIPAPTPGTLA
+406 QHQ
-417 EAINKTSDT
+417 KTSH
-426 TIPVFLSRIAG
+426 PHPR
-437 TDDITT
+437 
-443 RPVEEV
+443 
-449 LHLAGLTLT
+449 
-458 DVLKSTGIVTHLAK
+458 K
-472 GTVSELARSA
+472 GTKQHNPRHHPGAC
-482 GVEEM
+482 
-487 DVIMSGLT
+487 TCKPPHP

>member
-9 GPKDIGYLKYLARK
+9 GSKDIGYLKHLARR
-23 YSFADGLMFAALR
+23 YNFADGLMFAALR

-69 FDGVPETAVCPY
+69 FDGIPETAVCPY
-81 PVSFRDYLE
+81 QLSFRDYLE
-90 LEMVRNTD
+90 SEMVRNTD
-98 VYVQLPGLEVPEH
+98 VYVQLPGLDMPEH

-122 TNRCAR
+122 TKRCPR
-128 DVRLGSDEVYVW
+128 DVRLDSDEAYVW

-148 ISPYSLSSAL
+148 ISPYSVSSAL
-158 SRAGYKVS
+158 TRAGYKVS

-173 RAIHEIHSSLLTPG
+173 RAIHEIHSSLMTPG

-197 ETPMLGQSAR
+197 ETPTLGKAPR
-207 SPLVRTEER
+207 SPLVRPEER

-226 YHSKTDGFISF
+226 IPGETISF
-237 TGLDGKHYNYAYK
+237 TGLDGRHYNYAYK

-264 SYFKY
+264 SYLKY

-312 TTGTNNCPYPI
+312 TTGTNNCPYLI
-323 PFEAVHDHTTGTI
+323 PFEAVYNTKKRRILTHQQAQNITCGTTAEEHTT
-336 YTPAELTTLHGVE
+336 PATV
-349 VTNVETITTDTPQP
+349 
-363 EPTAADNIQQA
+363 EPTLAGAVPA
-374 PTNKPQEQPTPK
+374 T
-386 PENTTAQPQEEEET
+386 TTASTKT
-400 EEPLVL
+400 EPV
-406 TIPAPTPGTLA
+406 TTTPAPTAPTPQETPKEKPTMNHTIGESAAKGKNTTPATFTHNILTHTTANDPANLTLGA
-417 EAINKTSDT
+417 
-426 TIPVFLSRIAG
+426 
-437 TDDITT
+437 
-443 RPVEEV
+443 
-449 LHLAGLTLT
+449 LAG
-458 DVLKSTGIVTHLAK
+458 VLGVTAESLVA
-472 GTVSELARSA
+472 VFSN
-482 GVEEM
+482 
-487 DVIMSGLT
+487 

>member
-1 MPLRTREP
+1 MPLCTREP
-9 GPKDIGYLKYLARK
+9 GSKDIGYLKHLARR
-23 YSFADGLMFAALR
+23 YNFADGLMFAALR

-69 FDGVPETAVCPY
+69 FDGIPETAVCPY
-81 PVSFRDYLE
+81 QLSFRDYLE
-90 LEMVRNTD
+90 SEMVRNTD
-98 VYVQLPGLEVPEH
+98 VYVQLPGLDMPEH

-122 TNRCAR
+122 TKRCPR
-128 DVRLGSDEVYVW
+128 DVRLDSDEAYVW

-148 ISPYSLSSAL
+148 ISPYSVSSAL
-158 SRAGYKVS
+158 TRAGYKVS

-173 RAIHEIHSSLLTPG
+173 RAIHEIHSSLMTPG

-197 ETPMLGQSAR
+197 ETPTLGKAPR
-207 SPLVRTEER
+207 SPLVRPEER

-226 YHSKTDGFISF
+226 IPGETISF
-237 TGLDGKHYNYAYK
+237 TGLDGRHYNYAYK

-288 PRAGFAGITPLLNG
+288 PRAGFAGITPLLNS

-312 TTGTNNCPYPI
+312 TTGTNNCPYLI
-323 PFEAVHDHTTGTI
+323 PFEAVYNTEERRILTHQQAQNNTNPEPAPTTTGTVPA
-336 YTPAELTTLHGVE
+336 TPAEEPSRATA
-349 VTNVETITTDTPQP
+349 
-363 EPTAADNIQQA
+363 PTAPAQQ
-374 PTNKPQEQPTPK
+374 ETPK
-386 PENTTAQPQEEEET
+386 EKPTMNHTIGESAAKGKNTTPVT
-400 EEPLVL
+400 FTYNIL
-406 TIPAPTPGTLA
+406 THTTANDPANLTLGA
-417 EAINKTSDT
+417 
-426 TIPVFLSRIAG
+426 
-437 TDDITT
+437 
-443 RPVEEV
+443 
-449 LHLAGLTLT
+449 LAG
-458 DVLKSTGIVTHLAK
+458 VLGVTAESLVA
-472 GTVSELARSA
+472 VFS
-482 GVEEM
+482 
-487 DVIMSGLT
+487 D

>member
-9 GPKDIGYLKYLARK
+9 GPKDIGYLKYLARR
-23 YSFADGLMFAALR
+23 YNFADGLMFAALR

-81 PVSFRDYLE
+81 ELSFRDYLE
-90 LEMVRNTD
+90 YEMVRNTD
-98 VYVQLPGLEVPEH
+98 VYVQLPGLDTAEH

-122 TNRCAR
+122 TKRCAR
-128 DVRLGSDEVYVW
+128 DVRLESDEAYVW

-148 ISPYSLSSAL
+148 ISPYSVSSAL
-158 SRAGYKVS
+158 TRAGYKVS

-173 RAIHEIHSSLLTPG
+173 RAIHEIHSSLITPG
-187 GKGELQRIMA
+187 GKAELQRIMT
-197 ETPMLGQSAR
+197 ETPTLGKTPR
-207 SPLVRTEER
+207 SPLVRPEER

-226 YHSKTDGFISF
+226 IPGETISF

-312 TTGTNNCPYPI
+312 TTGTNNCPSLI
-323 PFEAVHDHTTGTI
+323 PFEAVYNTEKRRILTHKQLQSTTGGTPHSTTNTSAAPATTI
-336 YTPAELTTLHGVE
+336 
-349 VTNVETITTDTPQP
+349 
-363 EPTAADNIQQA
+363 A
-374 PTNKPQEQPTPK
+374 PT
-386 PENTTAQPQEEEET
+386 
-400 EEPLVL
+400 
-406 TIPAPTPGTLA
+406 APTPQETPKEKPTMNHTIGESAAKGKNTTPVTFTHNILTHTTANDPANLTLGA
-417 EAINKTSDT
+417 
-426 TIPVFLSRIAG
+426 
-437 TDDITT
+437 
-443 RPVEEV
+443 
-449 LHLAGLTLT
+449 LAG
-458 DVLKSTGIVTHLAK
+458 VLGVTTESLVA
-472 GTVSELARSA
+472 VFS
-482 GVEEM
+482 
-487 DVIMSGLT
+487 D

>member
-9 GPKDIGYLKYLARK
+9 GAKDIGYLKYLARR
-23 YSFADGLMFAALR
+23 YNFADGLMFAALR

-69 FDGVPETAVCPY
+69 FDGIPETAVCPY
-81 PVSFRDYLE
+81 PLSFRDYLE
-90 LEMVRNTD
+90 YEMVRNTD
-98 VYVQLPGLEVPEH
+98 VYVQLPGLDTAEH
-111 TTVFKSDNRRA
+111 TTVLKSDNRRA
-122 TNRCAR
+122 TKRCPR
-128 DVRLGSDEVYVW
+128 DVRLESDEAYVW

-187 GKGELQRIMA
+187 GKGELQRIMS
-197 ETPMLGQSAR
+197 ETPTLGKAPR
-207 SPLVRTEER
+207 SPLVRPEER

-226 YHSKTDGFISF
+226 IPGETISF
-237 TGLDGKHYNYAYK
+237 TGFDGKHYNYAYK

-312 TTGTNNCPYPI
+312 TTGTNNCPYLI
-323 PFEAVHDHTTGTI
+323 PFEAVYNTEKRRILTHKQLQSITGGTPPSNTNTPATAEPLTTGTAPATTTAPTVTTT
-336 YTPAELTTLHGVE
+336 TPATPKEKPTMNHTIGESAAKGKNTTPATFTHRILTH
-349 VTNVETITTDTPQP
+349 
-363 EPTAADNIQQA
+363 PTAN
-374 PTNKPQEQPTPK
+374 N
-386 PENTTAQPQEEEET
+386 
-400 EEPLVL
+400 
-406 TIPAPTPGTLA
+406 PA
-417 EAINKTSDT
+417 N
-426 TIPVFLSRIAG
+426 
-437 TDDITT
+437 
-443 RPVEEV
+443 
-449 LHLAGLTLT
+449 LTLGALA
-458 DVLKSTGIVTHLAK
+458 DALGVTTESLVA
-472 GTVSELARSA
+472 VFS
-482 GVEEM
+482 
-487 DVIMSGLT
+487 D

>member
-9 GPKDIGYLKYLARK
+9 GPKDIGYLKYLARR
-23 YSFADGLMFAALR
+23 YNFADGLMFAALR

-90 LEMVRNTD
+90 FEMVRNTD

-111 TTVFKSDNRRA
+111 MTVFKSDNRRA
-122 TNRCAR
+122 TNRAPR
-128 DVRLGSDEVYVW
+128 DVRLESDEVYVW

-148 ISPYSLSSAL
+148 ISPYSLSYAL

-187 GKGELQRIMA
+187 GKAELQRIMA
-197 ETPMLGQSAR
+197 ETPMLGQSSR

-237 TGLDGKHYNYAYK
+237 TGLDGKHYNHAYK

-323 PFEAVHDHTTGTI
+323 PFEAVYNTEKRRILTHEKAQNNTNPVTTPEPAPIQEQKPATTSTVT
-336 YTPAELTTLHGVE
+336 TPAPA
-349 VTNVETITTDTPQP
+349 TP
-363 EPTAADNIQQA
+363 
-374 PTNKPQEQPTPK
+374 KPQETPK
-386 PENTTAQPQEEEET
+386 EKPAMNHTIGESAAKGKNTTPVT
-400 EEPLVL
+400 FTHRIL
-406 TIPAPTPGTLA
+406 THPTANDPA
-417 EAINKTSDT
+417 N
-426 TIPVFLSRIAG
+426 
-437 TDDITT
+437 
-443 RPVEEV
+443 
-449 LHLAGLTLT
+449 LTLGALA
-458 DVLKSTGIVTHLAK
+458 DVLGVTAESLAA
-472 GTVSELARSA
+472 VFS
-482 GVEEM
+482 
-487 DVIMSGLT
+487 D

>member
-9 GPKDIGYLKYLARK
+9 GAKDIGYLKYLARR
-23 YSFADGLMFAALR
+23 YNFADGLMFAALR

-90 LEMVRNTD
+90 FEMVRNTD
-98 VYVQLPGLEVPEH
+98 VYVQLPGLDVPEH

-122 TNRCAR
+122 TNRCPR
-128 DVRLGSDEVYVW
+128 DVRLESDEVYVW

-148 ISPYSLSSAL
+148 ISPYSLSYAL

-187 GKGELQRIMA
+187 GKGELCRIMA
-197 ETPMLGQSAR
+197 ETPMLGQSSR

-226 YHSKTDGFISF
+226 YHSKTDGFINF
-237 TGLDGKHYNYAYK
+237 TGYDGKHYNHAYK

-312 TTGTNNCPYPI
+312 TTGTNNCPYLI
-323 PFEAVHDHTTGTI
+323 PFEAVYNTEKRRILTHEKAQNNTNPVTTPEPAPIQEQKPATTSTVT
-336 YTPAELTTLHGVE
+336 TPAPA
-349 VTNVETITTDTPQP
+349 TP
-363 EPTAADNIQQA
+363 
-374 PTNKPQEQPTPK
+374 KPQETPK
-386 PENTTAQPQEEEET
+386 EKPAMNHTIGESAAKGKNTTPVT
-400 EEPLVL
+400 FTHRIL
-406 TIPAPTPGTLA
+406 THPTANDPA
-417 EAINKTSDT
+417 N
-426 TIPVFLSRIAG
+426 
-437 TDDITT
+437 
-443 RPVEEV
+443 
-449 LHLAGLTLT
+449 LTLGALA
-458 DVLKSTGIVTHLAK
+458 DVLGVTAESLAA
-472 GTVSELARSA
+472 VFS
-482 GVEEM
+482 
-487 DVIMSGLT
+487 D

>member
-23 YSFADGLMFAALR
+23 YSFANGLMFAALR

-98 VYVQLPGLEVPEH
+98 VYVQLPGLDVPEH

-122 TNRCAR
+122 TNRCPR
-128 DVRLGSDEVYVW
+128 DVRLESDEAYVW

-148 ISPYSLSSAL
+148 ISPYSVSYAL
-158 SRAGYKVS
+158 TRAGYKVS

-173 RAIHEIHSSLLTPG
+173 RAVHEIHSSLMTPG
-187 GKGELQRIMA
+187 GKGELQRIMT

-207 SPLVRTEER
+207 SPLVRPEER

-226 YHSKTDGFISF
+226 IPGETISF

-302 THINTEMWKR
+302 THINTEMWQR

-323 PFEAVHDHTTGTI
+323 PFEAVYNTEKRRI
-336 YTPAELTTLHGVE
+336 LTHEKVQNN
-349 VTNVETITTDTPQP
+349 TNP
-363 EPTAADNIQQA
+363 EPAPTTASTVTTTPEPATLTEQA
-374 PTNKPQEQPTPK
+374 PTNKPTPATPK
-386 PENTTAQPQEEEET
+386 PQETPKEKPTMNHTIGESAAKGKNTTPAT
-400 EEPLVL
+400 FTHRIL
-406 TIPAPTPGTLA
+406 THPTANDPA
-417 EAINKTSDT
+417 N
-426 TIPVFLSRIAG
+426 
-437 TDDITT
+437 
-443 RPVEEV
+443 
-449 LHLAGLTLT
+449 LTLGALA
-458 DVLKSTGIVTHLAK
+458 DVLGVTAESLVA
-472 GTVSELARSA
+472 VFS
-482 GVEEM
+482 
-487 DVIMSGLT
+487 D

>member
-9 GPKDIGYLKYLARK
+9 GAKDIGYLKYLARR
-23 YSFADGLMFAALR
+23 YNFADGLMFASLR

-122 TNRCAR
+122 TKRCAR

-148 ISPYSLSSAL
+148 ISPYSVSYAL

-197 ETPMLGQSAR
+197 ETPTLGKAPR
-207 SPLVRTEER
+207 SPLVRPEER
-216 IITPPTSLRG
+216 IITPPSSLRG
-226 YHSKTDGFISF
+226 IPGETISF
-237 TGLDGKHYNYAYK
+237 TGYDGKHYNYAYK

-302 THINTEMWKR
+302 THINTEMWQR

-323 PFEAVHDHTTGTI
+323 PFEAVYNTEKRRILTHEKAQNNTNPVPTPELAPTTAPIQEQKPATTSTVTTHAPATHQLQDNTLKEKPTMNHTIGESAAKGKNT
-336 YTPAELTTLHGVE
+336 TPVTFTHRILTH
-349 VTNVETITTDTPQP
+349 
-363 EPTAADNIQQA
+363 PTAN
-374 PTNKPQEQPTPK
+374 N
-386 PENTTAQPQEEEET
+386 
-400 EEPLVL
+400 
-406 TIPAPTPGTLA
+406 PA
-417 EAINKTSDT
+417 N
-426 TIPVFLSRIAG
+426 
-437 TDDITT
+437 
-443 RPVEEV
+443 
-449 LHLAGLTLT
+449 LTLGALA
-458 DVLKSTGIVTHLAK
+458 DVLGVTAESLVA
-472 GTVSELARSA
+472 VFS
-482 GVEEM
+482 
-487 DVIMSGLT
+487 D